1 MNGNKLFL
9 DTNIILYLLNGDETL
24 AEFLNGKQLY
34 ISVITELELL
44 AYKGITEQEEKVV
57 LDFISQCKII
67 NITSVVK
74 QETIRIRKAYN
85 TKLPDSIIIA
95 TALYLDLPLITADI
109 DFKQVDELILIHYEN
124 NQGRH

>member
-44 AYKGITEQEEKVV
+44 AYKGITEQEEKVI

-67 NITSVVK
+67 NITNVVK
-74 QETIRIRKAYN
+74 EETIRIRKAYN

-109 DFKQVDELILIHYEN
+109 DFKKVDELILIHYEN
-124 NQGRH
+124 IQGKP

>member
-24 AEFLNGKQLY
+24 AELLNQKQFY

-44 AYKGITEQEEKVV
+44 AYKGITEEEQEVIENFV
-57 LDFISQCKII
+57 SQCKVITI
-67 NITSVVK
+67 NGAIK
-74 QETIRIRKAYN
+74 KETIRIRKTYN

-95 TALYLDLPLITADI
+95 TALYLDLPLITSDI
-109 DFKQVDELILIHYEN
+109 EFKKVEELTLIQYEK
-124 NQGRH
+124 

>member
-44 AYKGITEQEEKVV
+44 AYKGITKQEEKVV

-74 QETIRIRKAYN
+74 QETIRIRKSYN

-109 DFKQVDELILIHYEN
+109 DFIQVDELILIHYKN
-124 NQGRH
+124 N

>member
-24 AEFLNGKQLY
+24 AELLNGKQLY

-44 AYKGITEQEEKVV
+44 AYKGITAKEEKIINEFV
-57 LDFISQCKII
+57 SQCKT
-67 NITSVVK
+67 ITITTAVK
-74 QETIRIRKAYN
+74 QETIRIRKTYN

-95 TALYLDLPLITADI
+95 TALYLDLPLITSDI
-109 DFKQVDELILIHYEN
+109 EFKKVEELTLIHYEKN
-124 NQGRH
+124 

>member
-24 AEFLNGKQLY
+24 AELLNGKQLY

-44 AYKGITEQEEKVV
+44 AYKGITAKEEKVV
-57 LDFISQCKII
+57 KEFVSQCKTITI
-67 NITSVVK
+67 NSEVK

-95 TALYLDLPLITADI
+95 TALYLDLPLITSDVE
-109 DFKQVDELILIHYEN
+109 FKKVDELTLIHYEN
-124 NQGRH
+124 

>member
-44 AYKGITEQEEKVV
+44 AYKGITEQEQQVV

-67 NITSVVK
+67 NISSVVK

-95 TALYLDLPLITADI
+95 SALYLDLPLITADV

-124 NQGRH
+124 N

>member
-24 AEFLNGKQLY
+24 AELLNGKQLY

-44 AYKGITEQEEKVV
+44 AYKGITVKEEKVINEFV
-57 LDFISQCKII
+57 SQCKTITI
-67 NITSVVK
+67 NSAVK
-74 QETIRIRKAYN
+74 QETIRIRKTYN

-95 TALYLDLPLITADI
+95 TALYLDFPLITSDI
-109 DFKQVDELILIHYEN
+109 EFKKVDELALVLYEKK
-124 NQGRH
+124 

>member
-24 AEFLNGKQLY
+24 AELLNQKQLY

-44 AYKGITEQEEKVV
+44 AFKNITLKEEKVIEEF
-57 LDFISQCKII
+57 LTQCKII
-67 NITSVVK
+67 SINSKIK
-74 QETIRIRKAYN
+74 LETIRVRKLFN

-95 TALYLDLPLITADI
+95 TALYLDLPLITSDI
-109 DFKQVDELILIHYEN
+109 EFRKIDELTLIHYEK
-124 NQGRH
+124 

>member
-24 AEFLNGKQLY
+24 AEFLNDKQLY

-44 AYKGITEQEEKVV
+44 AYKGITVKEEKVIKS
-57 LDFISQCKII
+57 FISQCKTITI
-67 NITSVVK
+67 NNAIK
-74 QETIRIRKAYN
+74 QETIRVRKTYN

-95 TALYLDLPLITADI
+95 TALYLDLPLVTSDVE
-109 DFKQVDELILIHYEN
+109 FKKAEELTLVLYEN
-124 NQGRH
+124 